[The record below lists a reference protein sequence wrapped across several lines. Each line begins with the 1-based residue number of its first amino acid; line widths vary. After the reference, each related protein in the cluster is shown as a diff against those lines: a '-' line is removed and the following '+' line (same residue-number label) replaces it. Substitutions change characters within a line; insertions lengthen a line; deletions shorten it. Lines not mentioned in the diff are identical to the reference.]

1 MKKIGAIILL
11 LATLA
16 LTLGSLTSCSGGVE
30 IPEDM
35 QIVFG
40 GEEHG
45 YYFFA
50 PEEWTISN
58 VGQIK
63 SAYASRVDATSVSLV
78 KVDPKDFLPDGRNAD
93 DYFFGGFFAD
103 SMKKFNGEPKV
114 SNPDGEAVTFGKEGE
129 AADKAKRYTYT
140 YEYFDHTANQ
150 TVKFGYMQ
158 YLLKHDADYY
168 IFTYAASMEKRTGTD
183 VTFYDYYL
191 DKDDEEGKLTKIIN
205 SFRFIDKKGDVTEEQ
220 REKDADGYILAS
232 NPDIAG
238 FSLYVP
244 ESFKVDYSNA
254 IVSATHSD
262 GTNVNMTLSAG
273 TNENVNSYMHRRLN
287 ELRSFAENIE
297 CDFMKDEEGN
307 VLVDENSDKK
317 ILKYTKLD
325 DFGGAINAYAYE
337 YTYEID
343 GEKYFV
349 YQIVAIDGWLLN
361 YNGYVLTYT
370 VKDANFSLHSD
381 ELANIIEKVNFE

>member
-1 MKKIGAIILL
+1 MKKIGALILL
-11 LATLA
+11 IATVILSSC
-16 LTLGSLTSCSGGVE
+16 SLTSCSSGVE

-78 KVDPKDFLPDGRNAD
+78 EVYPKDFLPDGKDAD
-93 DYFFGGFFAD
+93 TYFFGGFFAD
-103 SMKKFNGEPKV
+103 SMKAFDGEPKV

-140 YEYFDHTANQ
+140 YEYFDYTANE
-150 TVKFGYMQ
+150 TIKFGYMQ
-158 YLLKHDADYY
+158 YLLKHDGAYY
-168 IFTYAASMEKRTGTD
+168 IFTYAASMEKRSGTD

-191 DKDDEEGKLTKIIN
+191 DKDGEEGKLTKIIN
-205 SFRFIDKKGDVTEEQ
+205 SFRFISKSGEIAEPEY
-220 REKDADGYILAS
+220 EKDKDGYILAS
-232 NPDIAG
+232 DPDLAG

-273 TNENVNSYMHRRLN
+273 TNENVNSYMHRRLS
-287 ELRSFAENIE
+287 ELRSFATDIDCEYMT
-297 CDFMKDEEGN
+297 DAEGN

-317 ILKYTKLD
+317 ILKYTKLE

-337 YTYEID
+337 YTYKIN
-343 GEKYFV
+343 GEKYYV
-349 YQIVAIDGWLLN
+349 YQVVAIDGWLLN
-361 YNGYVLTYT
+361 YSGYVFTYT
-370 VKDANFSLHSD
+370 AKDVNNNLHAD
-381 ELANIIEKVNFE
+381 ELNKIIEKVSFE